1 MASAPDAGGKA
12 LAPPPSTA
20 QPKKDPDELA
30 EGPKRQTSNGST
42 THQIDVREAL
52 SKCVDP
58 SMAWSMQFWVTI
70 ADPLTRDVF
79 FACPASGQC
88 SWEPPVGAFV
98 VPRSPDGEWW
108 ELADPSRDNQSY
120 YYNTLTCVTQ
130 WNRPDGDA
138 FVIPLGLMQRN
149 ELSSRPPSL
158 HRDSTESD
166 TIVSTSSSI
175 QPAISS
181 SGHREQLSLPIATS
195 TASSSGPL
203 TPIPDDA
210 PMPDRPPGPA
220 HDQQGSWW
228 GRRRGRR
235 LLSRLSKTNLKTP
248 DRSPSLTNGG
258 TTHHTDHS
266 PALSN
271 SNGFVASPPGSPSM
285 DDGSFN
291 DPVNLVLQ
299 PASPTSAAYNLEN
312 FSTDNFADRYFASR
326 RSGVLRQR
334 MSLEQIMEW
343 QRAPI
348 TSPLLVLSRSSVQDA
363 VTTFKV
369 IQHVMGDRDRHVT
382 DARLQHIPTASVL
395 SLRSTS
401 RPGDPNDAK
410 DEKTVIL
417 EEIRWMIQLGVGR
430 VEMRDELFCQ
440 LMKQL
445 TRNPD
450 NDSTVLGFQLFCVFV
465 SAFGPSKSF
474 EPFVR
479 SFLIGKLERTDFG
492 IGVMSKFCLTRLDT
506 WSQKGGRGR
515 VLSTA
520 EIEHASDA
528 AFYPSVYAQT
538 LETIMQ
544 RQEGAYPELRIPIIL
559 PFLADGIL
567 ALGGTESEGIF
578 RVPGDNDVI
587 QHLKSRIDR
596 GQYQLSGITDPHV
609 VASLFKMWLRE
620 LEDPLIP
627 TVMYETALEVSRSV
641 DHTILFLKKLPNHNR
656 RVLLFVISFIQL
668 FLDPEVVAITKM
680 TPRNLALVLAPNILR
695 TPDESLSAAF
705 ANSGYECQFVLN
717 LLLHLDP
724 PSVDPDYVPSH
735 GGGASGRGSLDSQRS
750 ERSALSGDVSVDIS
764 GHHAGEHSSREN
776 EAR

>member
-1 MASAPDAGGKA
+1 
-12 LAPPPSTA
+12 
-20 QPKKDPDELA
+20 
-30 EGPKRQTSNGST
+30 
-42 THQIDVREAL
+42 
-52 SKCVDP
+52 
-58 SMAWSMQFWVTI
+58 
-70 ADPLTRDVF
+70 
-79 FACPASGQC
+79 
-88 SWEPPVGAFV
+88 
-98 VPRSPDGEWW
+98 
-108 ELADPSRDNQSY
+108 
-120 YYNTLTCVTQ
+120 
-130 WNRPDGDA
+130 
-138 FVIPLGLMQRN
+138 
-149 ELSSRPPSL
+149 
-158 HRDSTESD
+158 
-166 TIVSTSSSI
+166 
-175 QPAISS
+175 
-181 SGHREQLSLPIATS
+181 
-195 TASSSGPL
+195 
-203 TPIPDDA
+203 
-210 PMPDRPPGPA
+210 
-220 HDQQGSWW
+220 
-228 GRRRGRR
+228 
-235 LLSRLSKTNLKTP
+235 
-248 DRSPSLTNGG
+248 
-258 TTHHTDHS
+258 
-266 PALSN
+266 
-271 SNGFVASPPGSPSM
+271 M

-343 QRAPI
+343 QRTPI
-348 TSPLLVLSRSSVQDA
+348 TSPLLVLSRTSVQDA

-382 DARLQHIPTASVL
+382 DARPQHIPAASVL
-395 SLRSTS
+395 SLRSTA
-401 RPGDPNDAK
+401 RLGDSNEAK
-410 DEKTVIL
+410 DEKTIIL

-430 VEMRDELFCQ
+430 IEMRDELYCQ

-450 NDSTVLGFQLFCVFV
+450 SDSTVLGFQLFCVFV

-492 IGVMSKFCLTRLDT
+492 IGVMSKCKLIQRRSKLTAVCLTRLDT

-609 VASLFKMWLRE
+609 VASLFKLWLRE

-627 TVMYETALEVSRSV
+627 TALYETALEVSKSV

-668 FLDPEVVAITKM
+668 FLDPEVVAVTKM

-750 ERSALSGDVSVDIS
+750 QRSAASEDAAAADVSADAS
-764 GHHAGEHSSREN
+764 AEHSKEYESH
-776 EAR
+776 

>member
-1 MASAPDAGGKA
+1 MKGHG
-12 LAPPPSTA
+12 
-20 QPKKDPDELA
+20 ELA
-30 EGPKRQTSNGST
+30 EGSKRQSSSGSST
-42 THQIDVREAL
+42 DPIDVREEL
-52 SKCVDP
+52 SKCDDP

-70 ADPLTRDVF
+70 ADPLTHDVF

-108 ELADPSRDNQSY
+108 ELADPSRGNQSY
-120 YYNTLTCVTQ
+120 YYNTLTGVTQ

-138 FVIPLGLMQRN
+138 FVIPLGLIQRN
-149 ELSSRPPSL
+149 ALSSRPPSP
-158 HRDSTESD
+158 HRDSTENGTVD
-166 TIVSTSSSI
+166 STSSSI
-175 QPAISS
+175 QPATSS
-181 SGHREQLSLPIATS
+181 SGHREQLTLPIATS

-210 PMPDRPPGPA
+210 PMPDRHLDPA

-248 DRSPSLTNGG
+248 DRSPSLKNGG
-258 TTHHTDHS
+258 PSILHADHS
-266 PALSN
+266 PATSN
-271 SNGFVASPPGSPSM
+271 TNGFVASPQGSPSV
-285 DDGSFN
+285 DDGNFN
-291 DPVNLVLQ
+291 DPVNLILQ

-348 TSPLLVLSRSSVQDA
+348 TSPLLVLSRTSVQDA

-382 DARLQHIPTASVL
+382 DARPQHFPAASVL
-395 SLRSTS
+395 SLRSTV
-401 RPGDPNDAK
+401 RPGEGNESK
-410 DEKTVIL
+410 DEKTIIL

-430 VEMRDELFCQ
+430 VEMRDELYCQ

-450 NDSTVLGFQLFCVFV
+450 SDSTVLGFQLFCVFV

-587 QHLKSRIDR
+587 LQLKARIDR

-609 VASLFKMWLRE
+609 VASLFKLWLRE
-620 LEDPLIP
+620 LEDPLVP
-627 TVMYETALEVSRSV
+627 TAMYETALSVSKSV
-641 DHTILFLKKLPNHNR
+641 DHTIIFLKKLPNHNR

-668 FLDPEVVAITKM
+668 FLDPDVVAITKM

-735 GGGASGRGSLDSQRS
+735 GGGASERVSLDSQHSERS
-750 ERSALSGDVSVDIS
+750 ERSERTTASGAS
-764 GHHAGEHSSREN
+764 GASGEASADSANEASGEHMKEN
-776 EAR
+776 QSPDH

>member
-1 MASAPDAGGKA
+1 MATVPDAGDKA
-12 LAPPPSTA
+12 LATPPSTA
-20 QPKKDPDELA
+20 HPNKDPDELA
-30 EGPKRQTSNGST
+30 ERGPKRLTTNGIYT
-42 THQIDVREAL
+42 DQIDVREAL

-70 ADPLTRDVF
+70 ADPLTHDVF

-149 ELSSRPPSL
+149 ALSSRPPSL
-158 HRDSTESD
+158 HRDSTEND
-166 TIVSTSSSI
+166 T
-175 QPAISS
+175 A
-181 SGHREQLSLPIATS
+181 
-195 TASSSGPL
+195 
-203 TPIPDDA
+203 
-210 PMPDRPPGPA
+210 
-220 HDQQGSWW
+220 
-228 GRRRGRR
+228 
-235 LLSRLSKTNLKTP
+235 P

-258 TTHHTDHS
+258 PTLSTDDS
-266 PALSN
+266 PILSN
-271 SNGFVASPPGSPSM
+271 SNDFVASPPGSPSM
-285 DDGSFN
+285 EDGSFN

-299 PASPTSAAYNLEN
+299 PASPPSAAYNLEN

-348 TSPLLVLSRSSVQDA
+348 TSPLLVLSKTSVQDA

-382 DARLQHIPTASVL
+382 DARPQHLPTASVL
-395 SLRSTS
+395 SLRSTA
-401 RPGDPNDAK
+401 RPGELNDSK
-410 DEKTVIL
+410 DEKTIIL

-596 GQYQLSGITDPHV
+596 GQYQLTGISDPHV
-609 VASLFKMWLRE
+609 VASLFKLWLRE

-627 TVMYETALEVSRSV
+627 TVMYDMALDVSKSV

-656 RVLLFVISFIQL
+656 RVLLFVISFIQI
-668 FLDPEVVAITKM
+668 FLDPEVVAVTKM

-735 GGGASGRGSLDSQRS
+735 GGVESERGSLDSQHS
-750 ERSALSGDVSVDIS
+750 GLSADMSPDMSGDDQTGKLSK
-764 GHHAGEHSSREN
+764 EN
-776 EAR
+776 EVR